1 MVASDST
8 KSSSWEFTQAL
19 DLLRSPTYKGTSARS
34 SCPPESPVD
43 LPQDQPKK
51 DVNNGAS
58 VQAPGL
64 ASKRS
69 HTKLGDF
76 GSLWDLLGGLPT
88 PSVTPATV
96 TTNSKPEDTQRSLEA
111 SPAFSI
117 LKRPINQASHRN
129 SIESSAPLPSKTS
142 SVDKSKS
149 KTFQD
154 TSARSSKRSPRP
166 QPVTILQRKLG
177 HDSTGT
183 DDKVEFDIPR
193 TPPRTIAGAGNL
205 DTPKARSQHQI
216 ARKERQTNISNAA
229 YSSEASAGAE
239 SDTSFIFDRPTPK
252 KFRAL
257 AFVPTQIGTPDA
269 QASRY
274 DTPPSSFEDQDFA
287 LNANA
292 ITALGPGNRVQ
303 STIYKSSTE
312 RRVSLMTK
320 LLKDF
325 PEYAS
330 IVSSVGQSIKK
341 SPRKGVVSESIHIFV
356 DISNV
361 RSILVPFKS

>member
-1 MVASDST
+1 
-8 KSSSWEFTQAL
+8 
-19 DLLRSPTYKGTSARS
+19 
-34 SCPPESPVD
+34 
-43 LPQDQPKK
+43 
-51 DVNNGAS
+51 
-58 VQAPGL
+58 
-64 ASKRS
+64 
-69 HTKLGDF
+69 
-76 GSLWDLLGGLPT
+76 
-88 PSVTPATV
+88 
-96 TTNSKPEDTQRSLEA
+96 
-111 SPAFSI
+111 
-117 LKRPINQASHRN
+117 
-129 SIESSAPLPSKTS
+129 
-142 SVDKSKS
+142 
-149 KTFQD
+149 
-154 TSARSSKRSPRP
+154 
-166 QPVTILQRKLG
+166 
-177 HDSTGT
+177 
-183 DDKVEFDIPR
+183 VEFDIPR

-205 DTPKARSQHQI
+205 DTPKARTQHRV
-216 ARKERQTNISNAA
+216 ARKETQTNVSNAA

-239 SDTSFIFDRPTPK
+239 SDSSFIFDRPTPK
-252 KFRAL
+252 KFGAL
-257 AFVPTQIGTPDA
+257 AFVPAQIGTPDA

-341 SPRKGVVSESIHIFV
+341 SPRKGVVSDSIHIFV

-361 RSILVPFKS
+361 CSILFPFKS